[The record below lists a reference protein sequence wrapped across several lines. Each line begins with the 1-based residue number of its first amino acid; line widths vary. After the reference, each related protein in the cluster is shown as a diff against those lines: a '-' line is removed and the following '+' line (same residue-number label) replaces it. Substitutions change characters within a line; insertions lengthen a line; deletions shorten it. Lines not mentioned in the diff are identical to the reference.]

1 MLGERSQSVKD
12 KYHMLLMAIRNKT
25 NKDEKR
31 QTNKKSRLSNTEN
44 KLAVARREVGGRKIR
59 L

>member
-1 MLGERSQSVKD
+1 MKD